1 MKADEPTT
9 EMVHYLLAE
18 LAEMIAKRER
28 YRAALEQIAGLSHKP
43 TAGLRN
49 ACAIA
54 RAALDGEA

>member
-1 MKADEPTT
+1 MNADETS
-9 EMVHYLLAE
+9 EAVNYLLTM
-18 LAEMIAKRER
+18 AEMIAKRER
-28 YRAALEQIAGLSHKP
+28 YREALEQIAGLSHKP

>member
-1 MKADEPTT
+1 MNADETS
-9 EMVHYLLAE
+9 EAVNYLLTM
-18 LAEMIAKRER
+18 AEMIAKRER
-28 YRAALEQIAGLSHKP
+28 YREALEQIAGLLHKP

>member
-1 MKADEPTT
+1 MNADEPTT
-9 EMVHYLLAE
+9 KTVNYLLTM
-18 LAEMIAKRER
+18 AEMIAKHDR
-28 YRAALEQIAGLSHKP
+28 YQAALEQIAGLSHKP